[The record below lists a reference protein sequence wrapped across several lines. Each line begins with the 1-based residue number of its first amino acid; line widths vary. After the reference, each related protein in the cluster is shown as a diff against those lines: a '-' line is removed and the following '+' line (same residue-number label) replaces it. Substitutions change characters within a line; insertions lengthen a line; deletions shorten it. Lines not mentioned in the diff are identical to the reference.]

1 MAYYVG
7 SKQHYNVI
15 FKLYG
20 RILELKI
27 LCLLEHGDVGKMEPL

>member
-1 MAYYVG
+1 MAYYVEQ
-7 SKQHYNVI
+7 KATLNCN

-27 LCLLEHGDVGKMEPL
+27 LCLFEHGDVGKMEPL